1 MKISQKIIFEIKRKK
16 RMMNKI
22 IFILMCALLFSCSDD
37 YLDQVPDDRLTFEE
51 TFSRKSTVEQYL
63 ANAYSQIPSELAQ
76 RYTTSNN
83 SGPWTGGSDEAEY
96 VWGFHMGNFLNIG
109 DWNPTTQQVSTLW
122 SNFYRGIRSASTLI
136 ENIDQCQDCTPE
148 IINQYSAEAR
158 VLRAF
163 FYYNLMRSWGPII
176 LMPNEPVAPDAD
188 LEALGFERNS
198 IDEVVAYIVSELD
211 LGAEELKSVSFTGSN
226 AGRMSRP
233 FAMVV
238 KIKTLLFAA
247 SPLFNGNTDYANLKN
262 ADGENLIPQ
271 TYDPEKWRYV
281 ADAAAE
287 FINEY
292 VPNTYT
298 LYKEYNDNGTYNP
311 YLSTR
316 NVMIEDWNKEIIYA
330 LPEGG
335 NSYHYDV
342 TPYHLGYS
350 SEVRGAGG
358 LSVTQEMVDA
368 YFTANGR
375 SIEDPQSGYVSDG
388 FSNFQAPFDFTERST
403 YNQWVNREPRFY
415 VGVTYNNSL
424 YFNRNYGDIITTT
437 WYGGNSGRQAGSNDF
452 PPTGYIV
459 RKNMPLVDWRNNN
472 RSVPMFRL
480 AEVYLD
486 YAEALNEIEPG
497 NTDVL
502 KYLNLIRERAGIPQ
516 YGDLDLPTL
525 TSQEE
530 VRTAIRKE
538 RRVELA
544 FESVRYFDARRW
556 KIAADVFSG
565 PTHGLDINATNE
577 NDFYNVVV
585 FEDRVFRPQ
594 DYLWPI
600 PQDELDSNTS
610 LIQNTNW

>member
-1 MKISQKIIFEIKRKK
+1 MDITQKIKFEIKRKNRK
-16 RMMNKI
+16 MKKI
-22 IFILMCALLFSCSDD
+22 VFILIGTLLFSCSGD

-51 TFSRKSTVEQYL
+51 TFSRRTTVEKYL

-109 DWNPTTQQVSTLW
+109 DWNATTQEVSNLW

-136 ENIDQCQDCTPE
+136 ANIEQCQDCSPE
-148 IINQYSAEAR
+148 IKKQYTAEAR
-158 VLRAF
+158 ILRAY

-176 LMPNEPVAPDAD
+176 LMPDEPVAPDAD
-188 LEALGFERNS
+188 LDVLALERNTM
-198 IDEVVAYIVSELD
+198 DEVVSYIVNELD
-211 LGAEELKSVSFTGSN
+211 LGAESLKTVAFTGSN

-233 FAMVV
+233 FALVV
-238 KIKTLLFAA
+238 KEKTLLFAA

-262 ADGENLIPQ
+262 LEGENLIPQ
-271 TYDPEKWRYV
+271 SYDATKWSAV
-281 ADAAAE
+281 VNAASA
-287 FINEY
+287 FITEY
-292 VPNTYT
+292 VPSTYA
-298 LYKEYNDNGTYNP
+298 LYKEYNDNGSYNP

-316 NVMIEDWNKEIIYA
+316 NVMTVDWNKEIIYA

-342 TPYHLGYS
+342 TPYHLGFA

-375 SIEDPQSGYVSDG
+375 SIDDPQSGYQESG
-388 FSNFQAPFDFTERST
+388 FSDFQAPYDFTARNT
-403 YNQWVNREPRFY
+403 YNQWINREPRFY
-415 VGVTYNNSL
+415 VGVTYNQSL
-424 YFNRNYGDIITTT
+424 FLNRNYGDIITTT
-437 WYGGNSGRQAGSNDF
+437 WYGGNSGRQAGSNDY
-452 PPTGYIV
+452 PPTGYVV
-459 RKNMPLVDWRNNN
+459 RKNLPLVDWRNNN
-472 RSVPMFRL
+472 RSIPMFRL
-480 AEVYLD
+480 AEIYLD

-497 NTDVL
+497 NPDIL
-502 KYLNLIRERAGIPQ
+502 KYVNLIRERAGIPQ
-516 YGDLDLPTL
+516 YGDIDLPAPAGQDAL
-525 TSQEE
+525 
-530 VRTAIRKE
+530 RTAIRKE

-556 KIAADVFSG
+556 KIAAGAFAG
-565 PTHGLDINATNE
+565 PTHGLDINARDE
-577 NDFYNVVV
+577 NDFYNVVT
-585 FEDRVFRPQ
+585 FEERVFRAQ

-600 PQDELDSNTS
+600 PQDELNSNTS
-610 LIQNTNW
+610 LIQNSGW